1 MKKLMMLVL
10 GARCLVL
17 GALCLGAG
25 TAAAATAPTPV
36 QELYPFDIVG
46 RIVNSENVAYD
57 ATSGIRLFVID
68 KDGNQLVQGNVF
80 TPGTEPW
87 NFFLQVPLAT
97 VRSRGYA
104 MKGDAIQLMVLIGD
118 ESYTGFLKAG
128 EDVVGAPGT
137 AVHLR
142 IMLAEDSNGNGIADS
157 YEEAV
162 LDKLWY
168 KGIVCDTYDPEDDY
182 DGDGFSNRKEYL
194 AGTDELDPND
204 YFRTAKTGDAAGD
217 YFAIGFEANAG
228 RTYAVKESPD
238 LKTWK
243 PAVFRLSPDDS
254 AVEVKAVSNSS
265 QEWTMRTIY
274 LLKDGNKHFYK
285 LEMVE

>member
-1 MKKLMMLVL
+1 MKELMMVLSVMVL
-10 GARCLVL
+10 GVGFA
-17 GALCLGAG
+17 
-25 TAAAATAPTPV
+25 AAAATAPTPV

-46 RIVNSENVAYD
+46 RIVNSDNIAYD
-57 ATSGIRLFVID
+57 ATSGIRLFVTD
-68 KDGNQLVQGNVF
+68 ADGNQLVQGNVF
-80 TPGTEPW
+80 TPGEDLW
-87 NFFLQVPLAT
+87 NFALHVPLAT

-104 MKGDAIQLMVLIGD
+104 VKGDPIQLTVLIGG

-128 EDVVGAPGT
+128 EDVVGAPG
-137 AVHLR
+137 ASVHLR
-142 IMLAEDSNGNGIADS
+142 ILLAEDKNGNGIADS

-168 KGIVCDTYDPEDDY
+168 QGIVCDTYDPEDDY

-204 YFRTAKTGDAAGD
+204 YFRATKIGGNGSGDL
-217 YFAIGFEANAG
+217 FAINFEANAG
-228 RTYAVKESPD
+228 RTYAVRESPD

-243 PAVFRLSPDDS
+243 TAMFRLSPDSTD
-254 AVEVKAVSNSS
+254 EVKAVSNGS
-265 QEWTMRTIY
+265 QEWTTRTIY
-274 LLKDGNKHFYK
+274 LLKDGDKHFYK